1 MILDCPQSCG
11 ETGAVALL
19 MPRAVCAVL
28 MADLASRVAG
38 PSLEQDMPIVTGVAG
53 ADGDREAACLYDSKI
68 GAVDA
73 VYIACSKH
81 IDSSGK

>member
-38 PSLEQDMPIVTGVAG
+38 PSLEQDMPIVSGVTRT
-53 ADGDREAACLYDSKI
+53 DSDR
-68 GAVDA
+68 
-73 VYIACSKH
+73 
-81 IDSSGK
+81 

>member
-1 MILDCPQSCG
+1 MIFDLVQSCG

-19 MPRAVCAVL
+19 MPRAVCVVL

-38 PSLEQDMPIVTGVAG
+38 PSLEQDMPIVPSVTR
-53 ADGDREAACLYDSKI
+53 ADGDREAACLYGSKI

-73 VYIACSKH
+73 V
-81 IDSSGK
+81 

>member
-19 MPRAVCAVL
+19 MPMAICVVL
-28 MADLASRVAG
+28 MADLASRVAA
-38 PSLEQDMPIVTGVAG
+38 PSLEQNMPIVSGVTR

-73 VYIACSKH
+73 V
-81 IDSSGK
+81 